1 MPTGRA
7 AISGPSRKRKSTHL
21 PEVPTEAGLS
31 PLPSEGG
38 TILRENCTPSEGG
51 DAVERAVADLKV
63 NEFESFARCLGI
75 VRTVPWFN

>member
-31 PLPSEGG
+31 PSPSEGG
-38 TILRENCTPSEGG
+38 VILQGNCTPSEGG
-51 DAVERAVADLKV
+51 DAVERAVADLNV
-63 NEFESFARCLGI
+63 NEFESSARCLGTT
-75 VRTVPWFN
+75 RR